1 MTQLTKHNGGEF
13 SASLISFGDG
23 RRMVIVND
31 AHSLARQNSDIAHEI
46 GHTLLAHPLE
56 VLSSMIGCRDFDP
69 DLEDEATHFAGY
81 LLVPNETAWSIFKS
95 GMDMEIAQTTYGVS
109 RPVPLVECI
118 VVCLFSVCYRGFGFG
133 QVTAKVAIGQIG
145 NGCRFGVA
153 APQRLAPAPLS
164 GPYGL
169 FSGVRTLWPADM
181 GKGRKWR
188 PAGVWRRPG
197 IALSASRGQPWAV
210 CGVLGV

>member
-1 MTQLTKHNGGEF
+1 
-13 SASLISFGDG
+13 
-23 RRMVIVND
+23 MVIVND

-81 LLVPNETAWSIFKS
+81 LLVPNEAAWSIFKS

-133 QVTAKVAIGQIG
+133 FGQVTAQVAIGQID
-145 NGCRFGVA
+145 NRCRFGVA
-153 APQRLAPAPLS
+153 APQRLDNAAPLNH
-164 GPYGL
+164 
-169 FSGVRTLWPADM
+169 
-181 GKGRKWR
+181 
-188 PAGVWRRPG
+188 
-197 IALSASRGQPWAV
+197 
-210 CGVLGV
+210 VLGG